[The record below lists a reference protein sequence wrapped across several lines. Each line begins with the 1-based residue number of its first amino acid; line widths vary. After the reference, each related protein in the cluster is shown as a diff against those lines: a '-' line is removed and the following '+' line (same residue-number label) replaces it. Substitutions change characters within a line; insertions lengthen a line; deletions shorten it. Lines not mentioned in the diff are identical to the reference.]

1 MEPVANPRVFSER
14 YELTHL
20 IARGGMAQVY
30 LAHDRLIDRR
40 VALKVL
46 FPELSVD
53 QTFVE
58 RFRRE
63 AQAAANLAHPNI
75 VQVFDWGEDQG
86 TYFIVMEY
94 IEGRSLSTMLG
105 QSTRIHPNDAAAI
118 AAKVAGGLAYA
129 HRRGV
134 VHRDVKPGNILL
146 TSDGDVK
153 VTDFG
158 IALAVNASD
167 NLTQAGSVM
176 GTAADFSPEQAEG
189 LTVDGRSDLYSLG
202 VVLFEMVTGRPP
214 FVGESPIVVA
224 SKHVNEVAPLART
237 INPSVPAALEAI
249 ISMAMAKAPSDRY
262 QSAEDFRA
270 DLLRFTEGQPVVA
283 ESRLHTMA
291 ATGEVS
297 ATTLVGA
304 VAAGAASGDT
314 TSIPLD
320 GRPYAAP
327 PVKKKRSK
335 WILPVVLVSLLIVG
349 LLIGLIARGNQPA
362 KKVAI
367 PNVAGMSVIDAESAL
382 VEAGFSVKP
391 DHDEVPSVLIPLGS
405 VAGTDPKIAS
415 LQPEGT
421 VVTLQVSLGD
431 VAKVTIP
438 DVSGYSQ
445 DAATA
450 QLQALGL
457 TVIVAYVPSPL
468 PQGSVVS
475 TVPAA
480 GKSVWSKTS
489 ITVNLPVIKTPT
501 VPNLIGLSPV
511 NAGASLASAGFT
523 VGTTTQS
530 CSNTVTTGLVSA
542 SNPKA
547 GSTSATGSSVDL
559 TISTGVCQVTI
570 PSSIYGENTGT
581 AITTLTGLGL
591 VVGSTIGSF
600 TGDCSLA
607 TPDTVAG
614 VATTDGGTALAS
626 GVQVP
631 YGSTVY
637 LQTC

>member
-1 MEPVANPRVFSER
+1 
-14 YELTHL
+14 
-20 IARGGMAQVY
+20 
-30 LAHDRLIDRR
+30 

-46 FPELSVD
+46 FPELSID

-94 IEGRSLSTMLG
+94 VEGRSLSTMLS
-105 QSTRIHPNDAAAI
+105 QSTRIHPNDAATI

-146 TSDGDVK
+146 TSEGDVK

-158 IALAVNASD
+158 IALAINTSD
-167 NLTQAGSVM
+167 NLTQVGSVM
-176 GTAADFSPEQAEG
+176 GTAAYFSPEQAEG
-189 LTVDGRSDLYSLG
+189 LTVDVRSDLYSLG

-214 FVGESPIVVA
+214 FVGDSPIVVA
-224 SKHVNEVAPLART
+224 SKHVNEVAPLARA

-249 ISMAMAKAPSDRY
+249 ICMAMAKSPSDRY

-270 DLLRFTEGQPVVA
+270 DLLRFTEGQPVIA
-283 ESRLHTMA
+283 EARLQTMA
-291 ATGEVS
+291 ATGEIS
-297 ATTLVGA
+297 AATAVVGA
-304 VAAGAASGDT
+304 VGLSAQQ
-314 TSIPLD
+314 TSAIPLD

-327 PVKKKRSK
+327 PAKKQRLK
-335 WILPVVLVSLLIVG
+335 WTVPIVLVALLIAGLIVG
-349 LLIGLIARGNQPA
+349 LVARGNQPA
-362 KKVAI
+362 KNVAI
-367 PNVAGMSVIDAESAL
+367 PNVAGMSVASAESAL
-382 VEAGFSVKP
+382 VQAGFSVRPEHSK
-391 DHDEVPSVLIPLGS
+391 VPSALTPEGS
-405 VAGTDPKIAS
+405 VAGTDPTIAT
-415 LQPEGT
+415 LQPVGT
-421 VVTLQVSLGD
+421 VVTLQISIGD
-431 VAKVTIP
+431 LAKGTIP
-438 DVSGYSQ
+438 DVSGYAQ

-457 TVIVAYVPSPL
+457 TVVVAYVPSPL

-480 GKSVWSKTS
+480 GRSVWSKTS
-489 ITVNLPVIKTPT
+489 ITINLPVIQTPT

-523 VGTTTQS
+523 VGSTTQV

-547 GSTSATGSSVDL
+547 GSMSANGSSVDL
-559 TISTGVCQVTI
+559 TISSGVCQVTI
-570 PSSIYGENTGT
+570 PSTIYGQNTGT
-581 AITTLTGLGL
+581 AITALTDLGL
-591 VVGSTIGSF
+591 VVGSNVGIF
-600 TGDCSLA
+600 AGDCTDIAPS
-607 TPDTVAG
+607 TVAG
-614 VATTDGGTALAS
+614 VSTTDGGTALAAD
-626 GVQVP
+626 VQVP

>member
-1 MEPVANPRVFSER
+1 MEPVANSRVFSDR

-30 LAHDRLIDRR
+30 LAHDRMIDRR

-75 VQVFDWGEDQG
+75 VQVFDWGEDNG

-105 QSTRIHPNDAAAI
+105 QSTRIHPSDAAAI

-146 TSDGDVK
+146 TNDGDVK

-176 GTAADFSPEQAEG
+176 GTATYFSPEQAEG

-224 SKHVNEVAPLART
+224 SKHVNEVAPLARS

-249 ISMAMAKAPSDRY
+249 ISMAMAKSPSDRY

-283 ESRLHTMA
+283 ESRLQTMA
-291 ATGEVS
+291 ATGELS
-297 ATTLVGA
+297 AATGILGA
-304 VAAGAASGDT
+304 VGVTAAGETA
-314 TSIPLD
+314 SIPLD

-327 PVKKKRSK
+327 PAKKKRSK
-335 WILPVVLVSLLIVG
+335 WIVPIILVALLIVG
-349 LLIGLIARGNQPA
+349 LIVGLIARGNQPA

-367 PNVAGMSVIDAESAL
+367 PNVAGMTLTDAEAAL
-382 VEAGFSVKP
+382 VQAGFAVNP
-391 DHDEVPSVLIPLGS
+391 QHDKVPSVLIPEGS

-421 VVTLQVSLGD
+421 VVTLQISLGD

-438 DVSGYSQ
+438 DVSGYAQ

-457 TVIVAYVPSPL
+457 TVAVAYVPSPL

-475 TVPAA
+475 TNPAA
-480 GKSVWSKTS
+480 GKSVWSKT
-489 ITVNLPVIKTPT
+489 TVTINLPVIKTPT
-501 VPNLIGLSPV
+501 VPSLIGLSPV

-523 VGTTTQS
+523 VGTTTQA

-559 TISTGVCQVTI
+559 TISTGVCPVTI
-570 PSSIYGENTGT
+570 PTSVYGQNTGA

-591 VVGSTIGSF
+591 VVGPNVAMF
-600 TGDCSLA
+600 TGDCTNITSN
-607 TPDTVAG
+607 TVAG
-614 VATTDGGTALAS
+614 VSTTDGGPALAS

>member
-1 MEPVANPRVFSER
+1 MEPVQSPRVFSER

-53 QTFVE
+53 TTFVE

-86 TYFIVMEY
+86 SYFIVMEY
-94 IEGRSLSTMLG
+94 VEGRSLSTMLF
-105 QSTRIHPNDAAAI
+105 QSTRVHPNDAAAI
-118 AAKVAGGLAYA
+118 AAKVAAGLAYA

-146 TSDGDVK
+146 TSDGEVK

-158 IALAVNASD
+158 IALAVNTSD
-167 NLTQAGSVM
+167 NLTQVGSVM
-176 GTAADFSPEQAEG
+176 GTAAYFSPEQAEG

-202 VVLFEMVTGRPP
+202 VVLFEMVTGRAP
-214 FVGESPIVVA
+214 FIGDSPIVVA
-224 SKHVNEVAPLART
+224 GKHVNEVAPTARS
-237 INPSVPAALEAI
+237 INPAVPVALEAI
-249 ISMAMAKAPSDRY
+249 VTMAMAKSPSDRY
-262 QSAEDFRA
+262 QSAEDLRA
-270 DLLRFTEGQPVVA
+270 DLLRFTEGQPVMA
-283 ESRLHTMA
+283 EARLQSME
-291 ATGEVS
+291 ATGEVA
-297 ATTLVGA
+297 ATTIGTAA
-304 VAAGAASGDT
+304 VRTNHETS
-314 TSIPLD
+314 SIPVA

-327 PVKKKRSK
+327 PAKKKRPK
-335 WILPVVLVSLLIVG
+335 WLIPTLLVG
-349 LLIGLIARGNQPA
+349 LLLVGLVAGLIARNNQPA
-362 KKVAI
+362 PKVAI
-367 PNVAGMSVIDAESAL
+367 SDVAGMTVSEAEAAL
-382 VEAGFSVKP
+382 IQAGFSIKP
-391 DHDEVPSVLIPLGS
+391 DRLKAPSPT
-405 VAGTDPKIAS
+405 VAVGDVVGTDPKVGTFEV
-415 LQPEGT
+415 EGT
-421 VVTLQVSLGD
+421 PVSLVLSIGD

-445 DAATA
+445 GAATA

-457 TVIVAYVPSPL
+457 IVTIAYVPSPL

-475 TVPAA
+475 TVPNA
-480 GKSVWSKTS
+480 GTSVWTKTS
-489 ITVNLPVIKTPT
+489 VTMNLPVIVTPT
-501 VPNLIGLSPV
+501 VPNLVGLSPV
-511 NAGASLASAGFT
+511 NAGASLASAGFS
-523 VGTTTQS
+523 VGTSTTT
-530 CSNTVTTGLVSA
+530 CSNTVTSGLVSS

-559 TISTGVCQVTI
+559 TISSGVCQVII
-570 PSSIYGENTGT
+570 PSTIYGQDTAG

-591 VVGSTIGSF
+591 VVGSNVAPF
-600 TGDCSLA
+600 AGDCTMS
-607 TPDTVAG
+607 TPNTVGG
-614 VATTDGGTALAS
+614 VSSTDGGVALTS
-626 GVQVP
+626 GSQVP
-631 YGSTVY
+631 FGSTVY